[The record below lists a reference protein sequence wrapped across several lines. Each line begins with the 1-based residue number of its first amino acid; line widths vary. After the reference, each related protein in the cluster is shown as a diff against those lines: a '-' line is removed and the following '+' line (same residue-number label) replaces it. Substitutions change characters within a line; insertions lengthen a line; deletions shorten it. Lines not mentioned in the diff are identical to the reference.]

1 MMHVAPRWLSP
12 ARRTLAFAAVVALGA
27 LTACFGDQ
35 FSTRGV
41 AGEAAID
48 LSGFRTRSQTSGDGS
63 GDVRSARFIIY
74 LVTGT
79 TRREV
84 ASRLFTAAEID
95 AVDSDSTMKFTLTFP
110 YTSVDDK
117 FEVEGRGMSAQGDTL
132 YTVGPVGFTMRSAT
146 AQGGQAAVAVTV
158 PPVYVGPG
166 ATATTLTIA
175 PRAATTSE
183 GQSTTLTVTLADAT
197 GKALSSPTFSFH
209 WWTNDGSIAR
219 VQDERV
225 GVVTGGDRPG
235 TTWVHV
241 VFDPLSLTDSV
252 QVTNTVPPS
261 QLKVVNG
268 SGQSA
273 PAGATLP
280 NPVTVQVLTSSG
292 QPVAGVSV
300 GFAVTSGGGSVSAAS
315 RVTASDGMASV
326 IWTLGAAIGTQ
337 QVTASVS
344 GLPSVV
350 VSATAIQTVPTSGRS
365 SVSVLPTAIQV
376 GGEEAV
382 VTAILRDANGAPMPG
397 VAVTFSGP
405 SWAVFNPT
413 QATSDASGG
422 VMTRVRATVANA
434 ITITVM
440 ASGQTIGSVSLA
452 VGARQGVPASISIV
466 SGNNQ
471 TVKIGQNFPQPLVI
485 AVFDATGHPVA
496 GASVDWGT
504 AVGDGRLITDANGQ
518 SSAQYALPLGWP
530 TGAGTVS
537 VSVTGF
543 QLVATFTYT
552 AVP

>member
-1 MMHVAPRWLSP
+1 M
-12 ARRTLAFAAVVALGA
+12 
-27 LTACFGDQ
+27 
-35 FSTRGV
+35 
-41 AGEAAID
+41 
-48 LSGFRTRSQTSGDGS
+48 
-63 GDVRSARFIIY
+63 
-74 LVTGT
+74 
-79 TRREV
+79 
-84 ASRLFTAAEID
+84 
-95 AVDSDSTMKFTLTFP
+95 
-110 YTSVDDK
+110 
-117 FEVEGRGMSAQGDTL
+117 
-132 YTVGPVGFTMRSAT
+132 
-146 AQGGQAAVAVTV
+146 
-158 PPVYVGPG
+158 
-166 ATATTLTIA
+166 
-175 PRAATTSE
+175 
-183 GQSTTLTVTLADAT
+183 
-197 GKALSSPTFSFH
+197 
-209 WWTNDGSIAR
+209 
-219 VQDERV
+219 QDERV

-397 VAVTFSGP
+397 VAVTFNGP